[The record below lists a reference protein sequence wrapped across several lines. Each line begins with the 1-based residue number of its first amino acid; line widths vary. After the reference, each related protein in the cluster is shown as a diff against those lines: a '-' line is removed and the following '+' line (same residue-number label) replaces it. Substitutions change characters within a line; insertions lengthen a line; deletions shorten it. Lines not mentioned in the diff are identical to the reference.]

1 MAKWKMS
8 GERNMKMETCWME
21 MGRDNGTVNDT
32 SGCDGRS
39 SNRMRDDGDTVIS
52 AIGVAGI
59 GSE

>member
-1 MAKWKMS
+1 
-8 GERNMKMETCWME
+8 ME

-39 SNRMRDDGDTVIS
+39 GNRMRDDGDAVIS

>member
-1 MAKWKMS
+1 MS
-8 GERNMKMETCWME
+8 DEGDMKVERN
-21 MGRDNGTVNDT
+21 NGTVNDT

-39 SNRMRDDGDTVIS
+39 GNRMRDDGDTVIS